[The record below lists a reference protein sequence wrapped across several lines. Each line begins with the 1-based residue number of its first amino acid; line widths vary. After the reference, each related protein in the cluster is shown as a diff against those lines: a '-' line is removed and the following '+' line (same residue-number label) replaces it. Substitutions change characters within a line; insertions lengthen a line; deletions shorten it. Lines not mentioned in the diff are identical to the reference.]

1 MATKRAPS
9 GAQALKAKA
18 VDLLSSLLYRN
29 ATVFRLR
36 MNLYPPYLGAGI
48 RVTRITKDF
57 REIDVQLRRQP
68 GNANAFGTHFGGSL
82 YAMVDPF
89 YCLQFFAC
97 LGPGY
102 VVWDKSATIDFL
114 RPGTGT
120 VTAKFRITDA
130 DLEAA
135 KAATATGAKHLPVFE
150 VEVVDDKGERVAR
163 ISKQLYIRRKPER
176 AKAATAA

>member
-1 MATKRAPS
+1 MAATMQGSLRTKA
-9 GAQALKAKA
+9 A
-18 VDLLSSLLYRN
+18 DLLSSMLYRN

-48 RVTRITKDF
+48 RVTRVSRDF
-57 REIDVQLRRQP
+57 CEIDVQLRRQP

-102 VVWDKSATIDFL
+102 LVWDKAAKIEFL
-114 RPGTGT
+114 RPGKGT
-120 VTAKFRITDA
+120 VTAKFRVSEADIAAATD
-130 DLEAA
+130 
-135 KAATATGAKHLPVFE
+135 ATATGAKYLPVFH
-150 VEVVDDKGERVAR
+150 VDVLDSKGEVIARVE
-163 ISKQLYIRRKPER
+163 KELYIRRKPER
-176 AKAATAA
+176 KARSV

>member
-1 MATKRAPS
+1 MAATIR
-9 GAQALKAKA
+9 GGLKAKA
-18 VDLLSSLLYRN
+18 ADLLASLLYRN
-29 ATVFRLR
+29 ASVFRLR

-48 RVTRITKDF
+48 RVAKVSRDF
-57 REIDVQLRRQP
+57 RSIDVQLRRQP

-102 VVWDKSATIDFL
+102 LVWDKSARIDFL

-120 VTAKFRITDA
+120 VTAKFRISEA
-130 DLEAA
+130 DIEAA
-135 KAATATGAKHLPVFE
+135 REATASGAKYLPVFH
-150 VEVVDDKGERVAR
+150 VDVLDAKGEIVAR
-163 ISKQLYIRRKPER
+163 VEKELYIRRKPER
-176 AKAATAA
+176 NKPAG